1 MHFFPVC
8 NNLPL
13 SAICVYAQILP
24 GHQST
29 VRRITFDG
37 GKIDRHLNKV
47 RSGNGPGFLKGTSH
61 TMFGHVRANIE
72 RTYCLARFDLLVHVD
87 RAVPEG
93 RVTETA

>member
-8 NNLPL
+8 NNLRFVCNLRIRADFSL
-13 SAICVYAQILP
+13 SPVCSPPNYI
-24 GHQST
+24 
-29 VRRITFDG
+29 RRR
-37 GKIDRHLNKV
+37 GKSIDISV
-47 RSGNGPGFLKGTSH
+47 NGPGFLKGTSH
-61 TMFGHVRANIE
+61 TMFGHVRENIK